1 MPKPFLILITGFLPG
16 IFQLA
21 KAGKDD
27 QNKTAESEKNR
38 SKKVK
43 R

>member
-16 IFQLA
+16 IFQPA

-27 QNKTAESEKNR
+27 QNKTAENG
-38 SKKVK
+38 KKPVRK